1 MDGDAVHRR
10 RHAMLAHPPMD
21 IAAGIVAG
29 PDFLQILG
37 ARVVRRRQI
46 GRAADQLGDDPGQRV
61 EHRPRGLAGRDLGI
75 GLAELVADLGERLVD
90 SGRQLAALAA
100 LELAPFVLGE
110 GPQPPLPRLAHFGAA
125 RPRRAPSRQ
134 HVVGDDKRRIFPAEP
149 LARGGDLGG
158 PERAAMRCRGAGLGR
173 RAKRDHGAAGD
184 QARPVAVVR
193 ALDRR
198 GDRVGVVAVDAL
210 GVPAMRAKAHDLVV
224 GDREAGRPVD
234 RDRVVVVE
242 HDQFVEA

>member
-1 MDGDAVHRR
+1 MRGDAVHRR
-10 RHAMLAHPPMD
+10 RHAVLAHALMD

-37 ARVVRRRQI
+37 AACCSTVSNRPSRRPARGQPGSARRAPSPDAWRVAILALDLRNSSQTAASAWSTAAGNSRRWRRWNSPRLSS
-46 GRAADQLGDDPGQRV
+46 GRARNRA
-61 EHRPRGLAGRDLGI
+61 
-75 GLAELVADLGERLVD
+75 
-90 SGRQLAALAA
+90 
-100 LELAPFVLGE
+100 F
-110 GPQPPLPRLAHFGAA
+110 PRLAHFGAA

-149 LARGGDLGG
+149 FARSGDLGCA
-158 PERAAMRCRGAGLGR
+158 ERAPMRCRGAGLGR

-193 ALDRR
+193 ALDRG
-198 GDRVGVVAVDAL
+198 GDRGGVVAVDAL

-234 RDRVVVVE
+234 RDRVVVVK
-242 HDQFVEA
+242 ARSIC